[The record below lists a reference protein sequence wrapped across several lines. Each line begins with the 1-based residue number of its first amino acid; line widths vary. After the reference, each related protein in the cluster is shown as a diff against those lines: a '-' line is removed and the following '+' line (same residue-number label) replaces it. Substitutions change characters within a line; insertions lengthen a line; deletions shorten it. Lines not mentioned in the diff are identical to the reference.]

1 MTPLEHAP
9 THDLF
14 SLRGKGVALIGAGS
28 GIGEATARACAAQGA
43 RVACLDLDL
52 AAAERV
58 AASIRSEG
66 GDAISGTL
74 DIRDGESTERALFE
88 AAAAIGGLQGIVCT
102 PGVNVRK
109 PLLDYTA
116 DEFQRVVDVNLKG
129 SFNVLRSGARVFLAG
144 GGATGGATG
153 GAGAAAAATSGSIVL
168 FASIRAHTVEPGQ
181 SVYAA
186 TKAGVIQLARTGA
199 AELGGSGIR
208 VNVVAPG
215 VVETPLTAP
224 IKAHP
229 DWYGAYAS
237 KSALGRWGQPHELA
251 GPTAFLLSDA
261 SAFMT
266 GAVLYVDGGWTA
278 VDGRFT
284 PPGMTLPGAGYGPGH
299 GAGPGAEPHTGGAQ

>member
-1 MTPLEHAP
+1 MTTTND
-9 THDLF
+9 THPNASLF
-14 SLRGKGVALIGAGS
+14 SLAGKAVALVGAGS
-28 GIGEATARACAAQGA
+28 GIGEASARACAAQGA
-43 RVACLDLDL
+43 AVACLDLDL
-52 AAAERV
+52 DAAERV
-58 AASIRSEG
+58 AREIREAG
-66 GDAISGTL
+66 GTAMAGSL
-74 DIRDGESTERALFE
+74 DIRDGDDTERALSAASE
-88 AAAAIGGLQGIVCT
+88 ALGGLHGVVCT

-116 DEFQRVVDVNLKG
+116 DEFQKVVDVNLKG
-129 SFNVLRSGARVFLAG
+129 SFNVLRSGARVLLRG
-144 GGATGGATG
+144 GRG
-153 GAGAAAAATSGSIVL
+153 GSIVL
-168 FASIRAHTVEPGQ
+168 FASIRAHAVEPGQ

-199 AELGGSGIR
+199 AELGGSGVR
-208 VNVVAPG
+208 VNIVAPG

-229 DWYGAYAS
+229 DWYRAYAT

-278 VDGRFT
+278 VDGRFQ
-284 PPGMTLPGAGYGPGH
+284 PPGMVLPGSEFAAG
-299 GAGPGAEPHTGGAQ
+299 AAE

>member
-1 MTPLEHAP
+1 MTTTNH
-9 THDLF
+9 THPNASLF
-14 SLRGKGVALIGAGS
+14 SLAGKSVALVGAGS
-28 GIGEATARACAAQGA
+28 GIGEASARACAAQGA
-43 RVACLDLDL
+43 AVACLDLDL
-52 AAAERV
+52 DAAERV
-58 AASIRSEG
+58 AREIREAG
-66 GDAISGTL
+66 GTAMAGSL
-74 DIRDGESTERALFE
+74 DIRDGDDTERALSE
-88 AAAAIGGLQGIVCT
+88 AGEALGGLHGVVCT

-116 DEFQRVVDVNLKG
+116 DEFQKVVDVNLKG
-129 SFNVLRSGARVFLAG
+129 SFNVLRSGARVLLRG
-144 GGATGGATG
+144 GRG
-153 GAGAAAAATSGSIVL
+153 GSIVL
-168 FASIRAHTVEPGQ
+168 FASIRAHAVEPGQ

-199 AELGGSGIR
+199 AELGGSGVR
-208 VNVVAPG
+208 VNIVAPG

-229 DWYGAYAS
+229 DWYRAYAT

-278 VDGRFT
+278 VDGRFQ
-284 PPGMTLPGAGYGPGH
+284 PPGMVLPGSEFAAG
-299 GAGPGAEPHTGGAQ
+299 ATE

>member
-1 MTPLEHAP
+1 MTMQNTPDPSAAI
-9 THDLF
+9 F
-14 SLRGKGVALIGAGS
+14 SLAGKGIALIGAGS
-28 GIGEATARACAAQGA
+28 GIGEASARACAAQGA
-43 RVACLDLDL
+43 AVACLDLDL

-58 AASIRSEG
+58 AAAIRALG
-66 GDAISGTL
+66 GTATAGSL
-74 DIRDGESTERALFE
+74 DIRDGDDTERALTE
-88 AAAAIGGLQGIVCT
+88 AAEALGGLHGIVCT

-116 DEFQRVVDVNLKG
+116 DEFQKVVDVNLKG
-129 SFNVLRSGARVFLAG
+129 SFNVLRGGARVLLRQRTGAG
-144 GGATGGATG
+144 GVG
-153 GAGAAAAATSGSIVL
+153 GAGASGAAGHHSGGGSIVL
-168 FASIRAHTVEPGQ
+168 FASIRAHAVEPGQ

-224 IKAHP
+224 IKAHA
-229 DWYGAYAS
+229 DWYNAYAT

-284 PPGMTLPGAGYGPGH
+284 PPGMTLPGSEFAE
-299 GAGPGAEPHTGGAQ
+299 GAR